1 MAELITADMFTSL
14 FAEVKECI
22 PIVLPA
28 VIGFLGLRKAW
39 AFVMGAI
46 HGA

>member
-1 MAELITADMFTSL
+1 MAELITADMFTAL
-14 FAEVKECI
+14 FNEVKEVI